1 MFDKLSLSRKEISV
15 WIAVLSLVS
24 FCAGITSALF
34 LYTLQWVGEFRENH
48 LWIIFGL
55 PLAGM
60 LIVYLYTTYGS
71 AANKGNNLLFE
82 KFYRPKTAIPF
93 IMAPLVVVATLL
105 THLFGG
111 SAGREGTAVQY
122 GATFADYWADKFHF
136 DKRQQRIV
144 LIAGVSAGFSSLF
157 ATPLAGAV
165 FAVEMFRMGKI
176 RYTAFI
182 PALFTAYLAY
192 YICNFFGAPHT
203 HYPIIQYQMG
213 FSVDILWAILVGLL
227 CGLATRLFVAS
238 DYVFSKVFKRI
249 ANLYLRIVSG
259 SLVIM
264 TAIYLLGTT
273 RHIGLGMPT
282 IVDSFYHT
290 QNSYDFFLKILLTT
304 LTLSIGF
311 KGGEVTPLFFIGA
324 TLAAAI
330 APYIPVPWMIVIAM
344 GFVSVFAGA
353 TKTPISCAVMAA
365 ELFGFSVL
373 PIVLVATLAA
383 YFVSGKKGIYSAQRN
398 FRIL

>member
-1 MFDKLSLSRKEISV
+1 MFGTLSLSKKDLFL

-24 FCAGITSALF
+24 LCAGATSALF
-34 LYTLQWVGEFRENH
+34 LYALQGVGEFRESH
-48 LWIIFGL
+48 LWIICGL
-55 PLAGM
+55 PLAGI
-60 LIVYLYTTYGS
+60 LIVYLYRTYGS
-71 AANKGNNLLFE
+71 EANKGNNLLFE

-122 GATFADYWADKFHF
+122 GATFADYWADKFHLG
-136 DKRQQRIV
+136 KRQQRIV
-144 LIAGVSAGFSSLF
+144 LIAGISAGFASLF
-157 ATPLAGAV
+157 ATPLTGAI

-176 RYTAFI
+176 RYTALI
-182 PALFTAYLAY
+182 PALFTAYLAH
-192 YICNFFGAPHT
+192 YICSFLGAPHT
-203 HYPIIQYQMG
+203 HYPTIQYQLG
-213 FSVDILWAILVGLL
+213 FSMDILWAIGIGLL

-238 DYVFSKVFKRI
+238 DYVFSKLFKRI
-249 ANLYLRIVSG
+249 ANPYLRIVIG

-273 RHIGLGMPT
+273 KHIGLGMST
-282 IVDSFYHT
+282 IVDSFYHV
-290 QNSYDFFLKILLTT
+290 QNGYDFLLKILLTT

-330 APYIPVPWMIVIAM
+330 APYIPVPWMVVVAM

-353 TKTPISCAVMAA
+353 TKTPLACAVMAA

-373 PIVLVATLAA
+373 PIVLLATLAA
-383 YFVSGKKGIYSAQRN
+383 YFISGKKGIYSAQRN